1 VPRDTQ
7 TPSTFQL
14 QGSLQGRIGRVR
26 YLACGLL
33 PGALLFLCVMVLMTG
48 GAASGAG
55 LTVALGLF
63 AAAALA
69 LGVVNGVRRLHDMGR
84 KGWLA
89 IGLLVPVVNVG
100 VGLWLLFAP
109 GDADAN
115 RYGPAP
121 GANSRAVLVLACSV
135 PVILVAA
142 VLAAVAL
149 TPHKSAAQRAHDEM
163 EQAV

>member
-1 VPRDTQ
+1 MSEPQ
-7 TPSTFQL
+7 
-14 QGSLQGRIGRVR
+14 SLLRGRIGRVR
-26 YLACGLL
+26 YLAYGLL

-69 LGVVNGVRRLHDMGR
+69 LGIVNGVRRLHDLGR

-89 IGLLVPVVNVG
+89 IGLLVPVVNLA

-109 GDADAN
+109 GDAEAN

-121 GANSRAVLVLACSV
+121 GANSRAVLMLACGV
-135 PVILVAA
+135 PAVLLAA
-142 VLAAVAL
+142 ILAAVAL

-163 EQAV
+163 EQAI